1 MASPVPTDGQGSGM
15 EGLKGPS
22 KGTGKGGAIVLP
34 VYNEE
39 KNLRTIVE
47 EVRACGIPWDI
58 IAVDDGSTD
67 RSLELLESLPVT
79 VISHPLNLGYGAA
92 VQTGLR
98 HAVSEGYETI
108 VLMDAD
114 GQHIPSEIANLLP
127 PLARGADIVIGS
139 RFLGK
144 SSGYRV
150 PLLRRI
156 GIVFFS
162 TLAKVLGGTKIFDVT
177 SGFQAMR
184 HDVARFLAE
193 EYPVD
198 FPDAEV
204 IVSLG
209 LKKFRIVEVPAR
221 FRGREHGNSMYADFG
236 RAFYYP
242 FKSFLA
248 SFIVLLRL
256 IREKK

>member
-1 MASPVPTDGQGSGM
+1 M
-15 EGLKGPS
+15 EGVTRPVREA
-22 KGTGKGGAIVLP
+22 GKGGAIVIP

-39 KNLRTIVE
+39 RNLRTIVE
-47 EVRACGIPWDI
+47 EIRGCGILWDI

-67 RSLELLESLPVT
+67 RSRELLESLPVT

-98 HAVSEGYETI
+98 HAVSEGYETV

-114 GQHIPSEIANLLP
+114 GQHIPSEIPNLLP
-127 PLARGADIVIGS
+127 PLDGGADIVIGS

-144 SSGYRV
+144 PSDYRI
-150 PLLRRI
+150 PFLRRI

-162 TLAKVLGGTKIFDVT
+162 MLARMLGGTKIYDVT

-184 HDVARFLAE
+184 RDVARFLAE

-204 IVSLG
+204 IISLG
-209 LKKFRIVEVPAR
+209 LKKFRIVEVPVR
-221 FRGREHGNSMYADFG
+221 FRRREHGSSMYASFG
-236 RAFYYP
+236 RAIYYP

-248 SFIVLLRL
+248 SFIVLLRI

>member
-1 MASPVPTDGQGSGM
+1 MNP
-15 EGLKGPS
+15 GPD
-22 KGTGKGGAIVLP
+22 TGKECVILLP

-39 KNLRTIVE
+39 KNLRAIVE
-47 EVRACGIPWDI
+47 EIRGNDIPWDI

-67 RSLELLESLPVT
+67 RSRELLDSLPVT
-79 VISHPLNLGYGAA
+79 VVSHPLNLGYGAA

-98 HAVSEGYETI
+98 LAVSEGYETV

-114 GQHIPSEIANLLP
+114 GQHMPSEIPNLFTALDQ
-127 PLARGADIVIGS
+127 GADIVIGS

-144 SSGYRV
+144 PSDYQV
-150 PLLRRI
+150 PFLRRI

-162 TLAKVLGGTKIFDVT
+162 VMAKMLGGTKIYDVT

-184 HDVARFLAE
+184 RDVARFLAE

-204 IVSLG
+204 IISLG
-209 LKKFRIVEVPAR
+209 LKKFRIIEVPTR
-221 FRGREHGNSMYADFG
+221 FRRREHGNSMYASFG

>member
-1 MASPVPTDGQGSGM
+1 M
-15 EGLKGPS
+15 EGLTSSNQGV
-22 KGTGKGGAIVLP
+22 GKEGAIVIP
-34 VYNEE
+34 VFNEE
-39 KNLRTIVE
+39 KNLRGIVE
-47 EVRACGIPWDI
+47 EIRGNGITLDI

-67 RSLELLESLPVT
+67 RSRELLESLPVT
-79 VISHPLNLGYGAA
+79 IISHPINLGYGAA

-98 HAVSEGYETI
+98 HAVAEGYETI

-114 GQHIPSEIANLLP
+114 GQHMPSEIPNLLTA
-127 PLARGADIVIGS
+127 LDKGAEIVIGS
-139 RFLGK
+139 RFLGEH
-144 SSGYRV
+144 SDYQV
-150 PLLRRI
+150 PFLRRI

-162 TLAKVLGGTKIFDVT
+162 VLAKMLGGTKIYDVT

-184 HDVARFLAE
+184 HNVAQFLAV

-204 IVSLG
+204 IISLG
-209 LKKFRIVEVPAR
+209 LKKFRIIEVPTQ
-221 FRGREHGNSMYADFG
+221 FRKREHGISMYASFP

-256 IREKK
+256 LREKK

>member
-1 MASPVPTDGQGSGM
+1 MEGVMSPVLVAGK
-15 EGLKGPS
+15 EGV
-22 KGTGKGGAIVLP
+22 IVIP

-39 KNLRTIVE
+39 RNLRAIVE
-47 EVRACGIPWDI
+47 EIRGCGIPWDI

-67 RSLELLESLPVT
+67 CSREVLESLPVT

-98 HAVSEGYETI
+98 HAVSEGYATV

-114 GQHIPSEIANLLP
+114 GQHIPSEIPNLLP
-127 PLARGADIVIGS
+127 ALDERADIVIGS

-144 SSGYRV
+144 PSDYRI
-150 PLLRRI
+150 PFLRRT

-162 TLAKVLGGTKIFDVT
+162 MLARMLGGTKIYDVT

-184 HDVARFLAE
+184 RDVARFLAM
-193 EYPVD
+193 EYPVE

-204 IVSLG
+204 IISLG
-209 LKKFRIVEVPAR
+209 LKQFRIVEVPVR
-221 FRGREHGNSMYADFG
+221 FRGREHGSSMYANFG

-248 SFIVLLRL
+248 SFIVLLRI

>member
-1 MASPVPTDGQGSGM
+1 M
-15 EGLKGPS
+15 EGLTDPPE
-22 KGTGKGGAIVLP
+22 GTGKRGAIVLP

-47 EVRACGIPWDI
+47 EIRGCGIPWDI

-67 RSLELLESLPVT
+67 SSREVLESLPVT
-79 VISHPLNLGYGAA
+79 VISHSLNLGYGAA

-98 HAVSEGYETI
+98 HAVSRGYETV

-114 GQHIPSEIANLLP
+114 GQHIPSEIPSLLP
-127 PLARGADIVIGS
+127 ALDGGADIVIGS

-144 SSGYRV
+144 PSDYRI
-150 PLLRRI
+150 PLLRRT

-162 TLAKVLGGTKIFDVT
+162 MLARLLGGTKIYDVT

-184 HDVARFLAE
+184 RDVARFLAE

-204 IVSLG
+204 IISLG
-209 LKKFRIVEVPAR
+209 LRKFRIAEVPAR
-221 FRGREHGNSMYADFG
+221 FRRREHGSSMYSNFA

-248 SFIVLLRL
+248 SFIVLLRI

>member
-1 MASPVPTDGQGSGM
+1 M
-15 EGLKGPS
+15 EGLMSPGPD
-22 KGTGKGGAIVLP
+22 TRRECVIVIP

-39 KNLRTIVE
+39 KNLRAIVE
-47 EVRACGIPWDI
+47 EIHGNGIPLDI

-67 RSLELLESLPVT
+67 RSRELLESLQVT

-98 HAVSEGYETI
+98 HAVSKGYKTV

-114 GQHIPSEIANLLP
+114 GQHMPSEIPNLLTA
-127 PLARGADIVIGS
+127 LDKGADIVIGS
-139 RFLGK
+139 RFLGEH
-144 SSGYRV
+144 SDYQV
-150 PLLRRI
+150 PFLRRI

-162 TLAKVLGGTKIFDVT
+162 VLAKMLSGTKICDVT
-177 SGFQAMR
+177 SGFQAMQR
-184 HDVARFLAE
+184 NVAQFLAE

-204 IVSLG
+204 IISLG
-209 LKKFRIVEVPAR
+209 LRKFRIVEVPAR
-221 FRGREHGNSMYADFG
+221 FRKREHGSSMYSSFW
-236 RAFYYP
+236 RAIYYP

-248 SFIVLLRL
+248 SFIVLLRI